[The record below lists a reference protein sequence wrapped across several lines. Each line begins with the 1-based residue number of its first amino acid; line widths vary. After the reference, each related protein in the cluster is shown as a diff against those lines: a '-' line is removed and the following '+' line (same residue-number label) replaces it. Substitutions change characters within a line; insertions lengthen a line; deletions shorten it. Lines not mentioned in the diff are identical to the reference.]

1 MENMHYVILI
11 LLIAELSQQ
20 YTNNDYD
27 NDNPH
32 TCLKHTQIIVYAPP
46 DAEMVYKTGRLDKL
60 HQSLMEDRQYRCYT
74 LSTYSNYLRKI
85 VDWEADQ
92 VELNFY
98 RTERDYN
105 VTRNHRG
112 PAFTIEDTVPFIN
125 SLHKYYSIIEPTT
138 VSASSS
144 SLEYSTG
151 FSQDSS
157 STARSSTSTSSKTVD
172 NHILIF
178 FQAQRNVADGVL
190 SALEE
195 LDNKTDWDVI
205 LVCSPRY
212 CLKSQRININKIIPE
227 FMETRELMGV
237 VRNPNFNR
245 FEYLKHVKLH
255 DNNDRLRKCLGHKN
269 VHIVIVNIP
278 DVPLKM
284 LENIAL
290 LLYNTKHMI
299 GTKIHLHVDRQSFV
313 TTFWKYFLEKNG
325 FNEYE
330 NFVFNADGMYRKFF
344 DSVKQLTTNH
354 SYLVFDAPQNLQN
367 LICNRVRG
375 RKSFV
380 FFTSYPQWSSCVD
393 RLERTEK
400 RLVAESIV
408 VHVEGFVRVDLDAI
422 AKGYQ
427 YVYENLIEEIVRV
440 SCL

>member
-98 RTERDYN
+98 RTERDYDG
-105 VTRNHRG
+105 TRNHRG

-151 FSQDSS
+151 FSQVSS

-227 FMETRELMGV
+227 FMGTRELMGV

-269 VHIVIVNIP
+269 VHIVIADIIP
-278 DVPLKM
+278 YMPLKL

-290 LLYNTKHMI
+290 LVYNTKHMT
-299 GTKIHLHVDRQSFV
+299 GTKIHLHVEDRL
-313 TTFWKYFLEKNG
+313 TKFWTYFMEKNG
-325 FNEYE
+325 LNKYE
-330 NFVFNADGMYRKFF
+330 NFVFNQDGFYEKFF
-344 DSVKQLTTNH
+344 DSVKQPTTNH
-354 SYLVFDAPQNLQN
+354 SYLVFDAPPYQQNQ
-367 LICNRVRG
+367 ICNTVRG

-380 FFTSYPQWSSCVD
+380 FFSSYTDNWSSCVD
-393 RLERTEK
+393 QLKRTEK
-400 RLVAESIV
+400 RLVIV
-408 VHVEGFVRVDLDAI
+408 KD
-422 AKGYQ
+422 YQ
-427 YVYENLIEEIVRV
+427 YIYENLIEEIFRV